1 MLLYC
6 LLLLSSNILGAPI
19 RQFLWLDVPSF
30 LTHLTAFWPISILF
44 ISSSNI
50 LGVLIRELGFWLGVP
65 SALLDTNDDD
75 MAHILLG
82 GVPTRLSEDPCTGIA
97 ASDLS
102 AVLGT
107 STWTILGSSWNMQVG
122 GNSWRYMYTGLEC
135 KTLEVQMNQLLQSE
149 SDPQFKTYLTMI
161 EIIDELEFCSSLLT
175 R

>member
-19 RQFLWLDVPSF
+19 RQFLWLDVPSN

-82 GVPTRLSEDPCTGIA
+82 GVPTRLSEDPCTGTA

-107 STWTILGSSWNMQVG
+107 STWTILGSSWNMQPK
-122 GNSWRYMYTGLEC
+122 GNSWVTGYSNSVLEL
-135 KTLEVQMNQLLQSE
+135 KIKAVVHTETNIIFAILPNQS
-149 SDPQFKTYLTMI
+149 F
-161 EIIDELEFCSSLLT
+161 
-175 R
+175 